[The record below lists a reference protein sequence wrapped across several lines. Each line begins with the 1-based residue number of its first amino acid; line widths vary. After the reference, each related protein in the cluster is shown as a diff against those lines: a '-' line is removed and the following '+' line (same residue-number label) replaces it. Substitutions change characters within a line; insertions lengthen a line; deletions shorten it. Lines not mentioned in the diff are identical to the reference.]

1 MAMRCASCGIDLLEG
16 AAFCP
21 SCGRAVGNP
30 GGSGGGSAATG
41 TGMQENLAGLLAYVL
56 GWLTG
61 LIFFLI
67 DKRPFVRFHAMQ
79 SIITFGALNV
89 LQWLLVWSGWFGGF
103 IGWAF
108 VGLLGTLIWLLT
120 LVCWI
125 LCMVKAYQGQRFKLP
140 IVGDLAE
147 NFSK

>member
-1 MAMRCASCGIDLLEG
+1 MPFCSACGVEVG
-16 AAFCP
+16 ADVSFCP
-21 SCGRAVGNP
+21 KCGKAV
-30 GGSGGGSAATG
+30 GSAAPSAGAVET
-41 TGMQENLAGLLAYVL
+41 TGMQENVAGLLCYVV

-89 LQWLLVWSGWFGGF
+89 FTWGLIWSGWFGGF

-108 VGLLGTLIWLLT
+108 VGLLSSLIWLLT

-125 LCMVKAYQGQRFKLP
+125 LCMVKAYKGERFKLP
-140 IVGDLAE
+140 VIGDLAE
-147 NFSK
+147 NYSR